1 MRIEQRVH
9 NPPSKPH
16 SGPILAVRDL
26 TKTYTSGE
34 VDVHALRGV
43 SLEIAAGEFVALT
56 GPSGSGKSTFMHL
69 LGCLDRP
76 TSGRYLLNGRDVA
89 ALSTHELARVRNRE
103 IGFVFQGFNLLARTS
118 AIENVELP
126 LLYAGGIP
134 AAARRRRAADALAA
148 VGLGDRMRHHPNQ
161 LSGGQ
166 QQRVAIARA
175 LVNNPV
181 LLLADEPTG
190 NLDTRTS
197 IEVMEIFQQL
207 GTERGLT
214 IVLVTHERDIAE
226 YGTRI
231 VAFRDG
237 LVRSDHPVTARRT
250 AAAGMGTDSD
260 DAIAVGA

>member
-1 MRIEQRVH
+1 MSAAI
-9 NPPSKPH
+9 PPVIS
-16 SGPILAVRDL
+16 VREL
-26 TKTYTSGE
+26 VKTYTVGE
-34 VDVHALRGV
+34 LEVRALRGV
-43 SLEIAAGEFVALT
+43 TLDVARGDFVALT

-76 TSGRYLLNGRDVA
+76 TSGHYLLNGQDVSTLDKR
-89 ALSTHELARVRNRE
+89 ALAYVRNHE
-103 IGFVFQGFNLLARTS
+103 IGFVFQGFNLLSRTS

-126 LLYAGGIP
+126 MLYRRGIGAKERRER
-134 AAARRRRAADALAA
+134 AAAALQS
-148 VGLGDRMRHHPNQ
+148 VGLGERLGHHPNQ

-175 LVNNPV
+175 LVNDPT

-197 IEVMEIFQQL
+197 IEVMQIFQSL
-207 GTERGLT
+207 NDRGLT
-214 IVLVTHERDIAE
+214 VVLVTHEPDIAE

-237 LVRSDHPVTARRT
+237 RVRSDQPVTVRRQADQEH
-250 AAAGMGTDSD
+250 AAFLAHATE
-260 DAIAVGA
+260 DALSA